1 MNIDNLLRDYARH
14 DLQRLCPP
22 AHYWLRDHDPIAD
35 RELVE
40 PLLREPVRF
49 GLTPREIVAATAMR
63 DLATYTISSRAIWDA
78 AYPARDS
85 GDTTPTPGM
94 TFDQERE
101 IWARR
106 EVFRNSALV
115 YAGMLGD
122 TQLIERYQTPEPA
135 PAPDTATPTTETDSA
150 STAPDRQDMPMKKA
164 ALIAALEHEWESI
177 EADLSEA
184 TRNGLKDAAHAG
196 KHGEWY
202 EPKARAWA
210 ISRGKIRLA
219 APAIHPAM
227 WPGAVTRN
235 RI

>member
-150 STAPDRQDMPMKKA
+150 STETEPDPKRRLDRLR
-164 ALIAALEHEWESI
+164 ALGGDAIYRRGDWKITGISALVASEKGEGRKRCDEKTI
-177 EADLSEA
+177 RADLKEA
-184 TRNGLKDAAHAG
+184 AKDEREAKRADAFAGLG
-196 KHGEWY
+196 Q
-202 EPKARAWA
+202 R
-210 ISRGKIRLA
+210 
-219 APAIHPAM
+219 
-227 WPGAVTRN
+227 
-235 RI
+235 

>member
-135 PAPDTATPTTETDSA
+135 PAPDTATPAPVAVETPHERRARWLDMFEAEEKRGKRGALQRLADSEGA
-150 STAPDRQDMPMKKA
+150 DRSNMSKA
-164 ALIAALEHEWESI
+164 IA
-177 EADLSEA
+177 
-184 TRNGLKDAAHAG
+184 
-196 KHGEWY
+196 
-202 EPKARAWA
+202 KARKERDTERRAGGWTA
-210 ISRGKIRLA
+210 QLVQDGKRK
-219 APAIHPAM
+219 
-227 WPGAVTRN
+227 RK
-235 RI
+235 R

>member
-115 YAGMLGD
+115 YARMLGD
-122 TQLIERYQTPEPA
+122 TQLIERYQSPEPA
-135 PAPDTATPTTETDSA
+135 PAPDTATPAPVVDIASNSTT
-150 STAPDRQDMPMKKA
+150 PDPERRLA
-164 ALIAALEHEWESI
+164 RLRAL
-177 EADLSEA
+177 
-184 TRNGLKDAAHAG
+184 GGDAIY
-196 KHGEWY
+196 KRGEWRIPGISALVAS
-202 EPKARAWA
+202 EKSEGRKRCDEKTIRAD
-210 ISRGKIRLA
+210 IKEA
-219 APAIHPAM
+219 AENEREAKRSNAFA
-227 WPGAVTRN
+227 GLGQR
-235 RI
+235 